1 MRVKLAFAILV
12 IIGIIACFYM
22 PAKVIEFATSVYMN
36 TASPYSMGW
45 MGTSILYNKLQDAN
59 FTVYVAEDEQQF
71 LQALTKGG
79 TVLIIAPDHP
89 IPYSLAEQIF
99 NAWIIGKA
107 NVMVFDENT
116 TSNTLLRKIGLYID
130 GRALLY
136 PGLTKTA
143 GFPPAEII
151 EMNGSRVLVRLNW
164 ASFIVPNNI
173 TSIVTRY
180 DFIRNAKIIGE
191 ALGAIDLNDNGKI
204 DPGEEY
210 ISTYPVG
217 ALITSHTNTFFF
229 VFTDSYPV
237 LNAAFEINYTLSQ
250 VMLEYVEKISNNTST
265 KTIIIPNFLYNR
277 NYYRLKVPFHPALLL
292 VYAAKYTSIA
302 DNYFERILGTSIYI
316 KTGIATLILLLSV
329 LAFIRI
335 FGGIK
340 REDIVPSPR
349 RELVSL
355 IEILGPSTKTLKG
368 HEKDVVVSIWKFIDE
383 VYYTLFDL
391 HLEELIYDPSKIHDI
406 AGRLG
411 MDENKL
417 RTTLYEMY
425 RIYRKAI
432 GESRFPTIINWR
444 TTLKRFINMGE
455 MLLEPTGYT
464 LIGRK
469 GYRDI
474 AYLIK

>member
-1 MRVKLAFAILV
+1 MRMKLVLAILI
-12 IIGIIACFYM
+12 IIGIIACFYI

-45 MGTSILYNKLQDAN
+45 MGTSILYNMLQDAN

-71 LQALTKGG
+71 TQALTKGG

-89 IPYSLAEQIF
+89 IPYGLAEQIF
-99 NAWIIGKA
+99 NAWIAGKA
-107 NVMVFDENT
+107 NVVVFDENT

-136 PGLTKTA
+136 PGLTKTP
-143 GFPPAEII
+143 GFPPAEIVEI
-151 EMNGSRVLVRLNW
+151 NGSRILARLNW

-173 TSIVTRY
+173 TSIVTMY
-180 DFIRNAKIIGE
+180 DFIRSAKIIGE
-191 ALGAIDLNDNGKI
+191 ALGSIDINDNGKI
-204 DPGEEY
+204 DPGEEN
-210 ISTYPVG
+210 IGTYPVG
-217 ALITSHTNTFFF
+217 ALITSRVNTLFF

-237 LNAAFEINYTLSQ
+237 LNAAFETNYTLSE
-250 VMLEYVEKISNNTST
+250 VMLEYIEKISNNTST

-277 NYYRLKVPFHPALLL
+277 DYYRLKVPFHPALLL

-302 DNYFERILGTSIYI
+302 DNYFERILGVSIYI

-340 REDIVPSPR
+340 REDIEPSTR
-349 RELVSL
+349 RELISL
-355 IEILGPSTKTLKG
+355 IEILGPSTKILRG
-368 HEKDVVVSIWKFIDE
+368 HEKDVIVSIWKFIDE
-383 VYYTLFDL
+383 VYYMLFDL
-391 HLEELIYDPSKIHDI
+391 HLDELIYESNKIRDI
-406 AGRLG
+406 ASRLG

-417 RTTLYEMY
+417 KTTLYEMY
-425 RIYRKAI
+425 KIYRKAT
-432 GESRFPTIINWR
+432 GESKFPIIINWR
-444 TTLKRFINMGE
+444 TTVKKFINMGE

-474 AYLIK
+474 AYFIK

>member
-1 MRVKLAFAILV
+1 MRMKLALTILI
-12 IIGIIACFYM
+12 IIGIIACFYV
-22 PAKVIEFATSVYMN
+22 PAKIIEFASSVYMN
-36 TASPYSMGW
+36 TASPYSLGW
-45 MGTSILYNKLQDAN
+45 MGTSILYNKLQNAN
-59 FTVYVAEDEQQF
+59 ITVYVAEDEHQF
-71 LQALTKGG
+71 LQALSRGG
-79 TVLIIAPDHP
+79 TVLIIAPDHA

-99 NAWIIGKA
+99 NTWITGKA
-107 NVMVFDENT
+107 NIVIFDENT
-116 TSNTLLRKIGLYID
+116 TSNTLLRKTGLYID
-130 GRALLY
+130 ERAILY
-136 PGLTKTA
+136 PGLA
-143 GFPPAEII
+143 QSVGFPPAEII
-151 EMNGSRVLVRLNW
+151 EPNGSRILVRLNW
-164 ASFIVPNNI
+164 ASFIVPNNV
-173 TSIVTRY
+173 TSIASKYNYVKYVRT
-180 DFIRNAKIIGE
+180 IGE
-191 ALGAIDLNDNGKI
+191 ALGVIDINDNGKI

-217 ALITSHTNTFFF
+217 VLITSRANTLFF

-250 VMLEYVEKISNNTST
+250 VMLEYIEKISNNTST
-265 KTIIIPNFLYNR
+265 KTVIIPNFLYNR
-277 NYYRLKVPFHPALLL
+277 DYYRLKVPFYPALLL

-329 LAFIRI
+329 LTFIRI

-340 REDIVPSPR
+340 REDIEPSPR

-355 IEILGPSTKTLKG
+355 IEILGPSTKILKG
-368 HEKDVVVSIWKFIDE
+368 REKDVVVSIWKFIDE

-391 HLEELIYDPSKIHDI
+391 HLEELIHEPSKIRDI

-411 MDENKL
+411 IDENKL
-417 RTTLYEMY
+417 KTTLYEMY
-425 RIYRKAI
+425 RMYRKAI
-432 GESRFPTIINWR
+432 GESRFPIIINWR

>member
-1 MRVKLAFAILV
+1 MRMKLVLAILI
-12 IIGIIACFYM
+12 IIGIIACFYI

-45 MGTSILYNKLQDAN
+45 MGTSILYNTLQDAN
-59 FTVYVAEDEQQF
+59 FTIYVAEDEQQF
-71 LQALTKGG
+71 IQALTKGG

-99 NAWIIGKA
+99 NAWIAGKA
-107 NVMVFDENT
+107 NVVVFDENT

-136 PGLTKTA
+136 PGLTKTP

-151 EMNGSRVLVRLNW
+151 EINGSRILARLNW

-173 TSIVTRY
+173 TSIVARY
-180 DFIRNAKIIGE
+180 DFIRSAKIIGE
-191 ALGAIDLNDNGKI
+191 ALGSIDINDNGKI
-204 DPGEEY
+204 DPGEEN
-210 ISTYPVG
+210 IGTYPVG
-217 ALITSHTNTFFF
+217 ALITSRVNTLFF

-237 LNAAFEINYTLSQ
+237 LNAAFETNYTLSQ
-250 VMLEYVEKISNNTST
+250 VMLEYIEKISNNTST

-277 NYYRLKVPFHPALLL
+277 DYYRLKAPFHPALLL

-302 DNYFERILGTSIYI
+302 DNYFERILGVSIYI

-340 REDIVPSPR
+340 REDIEPSPR

-355 IEILGPSTKTLKG
+355 IEILGPSSKILKG
-368 HEKDVVVSIWKFIDE
+368 HEKDVIVSIWKFIDE
-383 VYYTLFDL
+383 VYYMLFDL
-391 HLEELIYDPSKIHDI
+391 RLDELVYEPDKIRDI
-406 AGRLG
+406 ASRLG

-417 RTTLYEMY
+417 KTTLYEMY
-425 RIYRKAI
+425 KIYRKAT
-432 GESRFPTIINWR
+432 GESRFPIIINWR
-444 TTLKRFINMGE
+444 TTVKKFINMGE
-455 MLLEPTGYT
+455 ILLEPTGYT
-464 LIGRK
+464 LTGRK

-474 AYLIK
+474 AYFIK

>member
-1 MRVKLAFAILV
+1 MRMKLVLAILI
-12 IIGIIACFYM
+12 IIGIIACFYI

-45 MGTSILYNKLQDAN
+45 MGTSILYNTLQDAN

-71 LQALTKGG
+71 TQALTKGG

-99 NAWIIGKA
+99 NAWIAGKA
-107 NVMVFDENT
+107 NVVVFDENT

-136 PGLTKTA
+136 PGLTKTP

-151 EMNGSRVLVRLNW
+151 EINGSRILARLNW

-173 TSIVTRY
+173 TSIVARY
-180 DFIRNAKIIGE
+180 DFIRSAKIIGE
-191 ALGAIDLNDNGKI
+191 ALGSIDINDNGKI
-204 DPGEEY
+204 DPGEEN
-210 ISTYPVG
+210 IGTYPVG
-217 ALITSHTNTFFF
+217 ALITSRVNTLFF

-237 LNAAFEINYTLSQ
+237 LNAAFETNYTLSQ
-250 VMLEYVEKISNNTST
+250 VMLEYIEKISNNTST

-277 NYYRLKVPFHPALLL
+277 DYYRLKAPFHPALLL
-292 VYAAKYTSIA
+292 VYVAKYTSIA
-302 DNYFERILGTSIYI
+302 DNYFERILGVSIYI
-316 KTGIATLILLLSV
+316 KTGITTLILLLSV

-340 REDIVPSPR
+340 REDIEPSPR

-355 IEILGPSTKTLKG
+355 IEILGPSSKILKG
-368 HEKDVVVSIWKFIDE
+368 HEKDVIVSIWKFIDE
-383 VYYTLFDL
+383 VYYMLFDL
-391 HLEELIYDPSKIHDI
+391 RLDELIYESDKIRDI
-406 AGRLG
+406 ASRLG

-417 RTTLYEMY
+417 KTTLYEMY
-425 RIYRKAI
+425 KIYRKAT
-432 GESRFPTIINWR
+432 GESRFPIIINWR
-444 TTLKRFINMGE
+444 TTVKKFINMGE
-455 MLLEPTGYT
+455 ILLEPTGYT
-464 LIGRK
+464 LTGRK

-474 AYLIK
+474 AYFIK